1 MSQWEFATGTAAATQ
16 QLAENLAPLLRA
28 GDLIILSGELGAGK
42 TTFTQGLGRSLGVRE
57 GIISP
62 TFVLVRI
69 HPNLADG
76 HNPGGPDLVH
86 VDAYRLAS
94 PGEID
99 DIDLENTMDSAVTV
113 VEWGVDRVEH
123 LADSRLE
130 IELVR
135 AVGGQAP
142 PASPGTDDG
151 VSQEVPGGTLA
162 VTEAGDA
169 GPGAPDAVEHAGA
182 TDFADTFDGTFDDAD
197 GDDDEPR
204 TLRIRAVGPRWDG
217 VDFSRLDQPASP
229 RNS

>member
-1 MSQWEFATGTAAATQ
+1 MSQWEFATSTAAQTQ
-16 QLAENLAPLLRA
+16 SLAENLARFLRA
-28 GDLIILSGELGAGK
+28 GDLVILSGELGAGK

-86 VDAYRLAS
+86 VDAYRLAT

-99 DIDLENTMDSAVTV
+99 DIDLENTMDSSVTV
-113 VEWGVDRVEH
+113 VEWGADRVEH
-123 LADSRLE
+123 LAASRLE

-135 AVGGQAP
+135 AVGGAR
-142 PASPGTDDG
+142 PAG
-151 VSQEVPGGTLA
+151 
-162 VTEAGDA
+162 
-169 GPGAPDAVEHAGA
+169 GA
-182 TDFADTFDGTFDDAD
+182 TPAAGGAGSFDAPGTFDFSDE
-197 GDDDEPR
+197 DDDEPR
-204 TLRIRAVGPRWDG
+204 TLRLRAVGPRWNG
-217 VDFSRLDQPASP
+217 VDFSRLDRPAAP